1 MIATKFVTR
10 VYLRASWTKAN
21 LLRGRDAKP
30 KGLSNEKVAGSPKGD
45 YQQRFPG
52 FLVRS
57 SHFGDAEGNM
67 VRFEGGRGAEETS
80 SKETPPQ
87 VARLLIADDHA
98 LVREGLRTMLS
109 GEGGLEVIAE
119 ANDGQQAL
127 DLCRELEP
135 DLVLMDVR
143 MPVMDGL
150 QATRKIKDEMPKTS
164 VMMVTMHENPDYLF
178 EAVKAGAAGYVL
190 KDASGERLLSAVR
203 RTLEGESPLNQ
214 ELAMRL
220 LVRLAR
226 ERRGEG
232 GGGGSGETSREPPED
247 APAAHGDVGGPLATR
262 PAATRSDAHE
272 EGSGGPTPQ
281 SRSAAQ
287 IENLT
292 PREVEVLNLL
302 SQGQTNPQIAQNL
315 LFSVSTVK
323 AQVRSILSKL
333 GVSDRTQA
341 AVRAIESRHTIS
353 GID

>member
-1 MIATKFVTR
+1 MNGEGAA
-10 VYLRASWTKAN
+10 AS
-21 LLRGRDAKP
+21 
-30 KGLSNEKVAGSPKGD
+30 KVA
-45 YQQRFPG
+45 RI
-52 FLVRS
+52 
-57 SHFGDAEGNM
+57 
-67 VRFEGGRGAEETS
+67 
-80 SKETPPQ
+80 
-87 VARLLIADDHA
+87 LIADDHA

-109 GEGGLEVIAE
+109 GEVGLEVIAE

-127 DLCRELEP
+127 SLCRELGP

-150 QATRKIKDEMPKTS
+150 EATKRIKQEMPKTS

-190 KDASGERLLSAVR
+190 KDASGERLLGAVR

-220 LVRLAR
+220 LRRLAR
-226 ERRGEG
+226 ESPVATRAGAHQA
-232 GGGGSGETSREPPED
+232 GSG
-247 APAAHGDVGGPLATR
+247 APAHSRG
-262 PAATRSDAHE
+262 AAE
-272 EGSGGPTPQ
+272 
-281 SRSAAQ
+281 

-292 PREVEVLNLL
+292 PREVEVLKLL

-341 AVRAIESRHTIS
+341 AVRAIESRLTIS

>member
-1 MIATKFVTR
+1 
-10 VYLRASWTKAN
+10 
-21 LLRGRDAKP
+21 
-30 KGLSNEKVAGSPKGD
+30 
-45 YQQRFPG
+45 
-52 FLVRS
+52 
-57 SHFGDAEGNM
+57 
-67 VRFEGGRGAEETS
+67 VRFEERGRVGETSRGA
-80 SKETPPQ
+80 TPSQ
-87 VARLLIADDHA
+87 GARLLIADDHA

-109 GEGGLEVIAE
+109 GEDGIEVIAE

-127 DLCRELEP
+127 DVCRELEP

-150 QATRKIKDEMPKTS
+150 EATKKIKQEMPKTS

-190 KDASGERLLSAVR
+190 KDASGERILSAVR

-220 LVRLAR
+220 LKRLAR
-226 ERRGEG
+226 ESRGESSSE
-232 GGGGSGETSREPPED
+232 GGSGGTSKEPPEE
-247 APAAHGDVGGPLATR
+247 AGGEGEEPSTTPPVATPSGAHQA
-262 PAATRSDAHE
+262 
-272 EGSGGPTPQ
+272 GSGGSAQ
-281 SRSAAQ
+281 SSSAAP
-287 IENLT
+287 IESLT
-292 PREVEVLNLL
+292 PREVEVLKLV

-341 AVRAIESRHTIS
+341 AVRAIESRLPIS
-353 GID
+353 SID

>member
-1 MIATKFVTR
+1 MGNGEGAV
-10 VYLRASWTKAN
+10 L
-21 LLRGRDAKP
+21 P
-30 KGLSNEKVAGSPKGD
+30 K
-45 YQQRFPG
+45 
-52 FLVRS
+52 
-57 SHFGDAEGNM
+57 
-67 VRFEGGRGAEETS
+67 
-80 SKETPPQ
+80 

-98 LVREGLRTMLS
+98 LVREGLRTVLS
-109 GEGGLEVIAE
+109 GEDGIEVIAE

-127 DLCRELEP
+127 DVCRELMP

-143 MPVMDGL
+143 MPLMDGL
-150 QATRKIKDEMPKTS
+150 EATRKIKQEMPKTS

-220 LVRLAR
+220 LRRLAR
-226 ERRGEG
+226 ESRGE
-232 GGGGSGETSREPPED
+232 SS
-247 APAAHGDVGGPLATR
+247 
-262 PAATRSDAHE
+262 SE
-272 EGSGGPTPQ
+272 EGSGGTSRESPEDAPEKADGEGDEPLTTQPVATRSGAHQAGSGGSAQ
-281 SRSAAQ
+281 SRGAAQ
-287 IENLT
+287 IESLT
-292 PREVEVLNLL
+292 PREVEVLKLL

-341 AVRAIESRHTIS
+341 AVRAIESRLTVS
-353 GID
+353 SFD